1 MFEQGPCVEIKGR
14 VELAKSGET
23 AAIVWW
29 WFDFLLSFL
38 NLSAVCK
45 HWAVDRTGSQSLD
58 IKIGKLA
65 KEVPGCKEANMIT
78 NEKDVEK
85 GQRFSFNNSNR

>member
-14 VELAKSGET
+14 VELAKSGKT
-23 AAIVWW
+23 AA

-38 NLSAVCK
+38 NLSAICK
-45 HWAVDRTGSQSLD
+45 HWAMDRTGSQSLD

-78 NEKDVEK
+78 NKKNVEK
-85 GQRFSFNNSNR
+85 AQRFSFNNSNS

>member
-14 VELAKSGET
+14 VELAKSGKT
-23 AAIVWW
+23 AA

-38 NLSAVCK
+38 NLSAICK
-45 HWAVDRTGSQSLD
+45 HWAMDRTGSQSLD

-78 NEKDVEK
+78 NKKKCRESPKVFF
-85 GQRFSFNNSNR
+85 QQ